1 MPHWTPADMPDLT
14 GRVAV
19 VTGASSGIGFHTALE
34 FARHGARTLLAC
46 RTVAKAEHALERITE
61 AVPSARGG
69 VEILQMDLA
78 SLESVEDAAAE
89 LADRTA
95 AVDILVNNAGV
106 LAPSGRV
113 TTDGFELQFGVNHLG
128 HFAFTGRVL
137 SLLLAAESPRVVTV
151 SSVTHRKALAVWD
164 FERSA
169 GLGTAEDGG
178 LAAVDGGTAVNMA
191 VARSVAGS
199 GKEPDAGRAGRW
211 SAYGRSKLANLLFSR
226 ELDRRAK
233 RAGSALVSV
242 AAHPG
247 YSATELLG
255 KTTYASHSNV
265 TTWLSGLIVRLTA
278 QSPAAGA
285 WPTLYGATRLGL
297 VGGEYIGP
305 RGPGELRGAPA
316 DARIS
321 RLAQDEE
328 TSRVLWD
335 QSVAATGVGYEEFG

>member
-1 MPHWTPADMPDLT
+1 MPDLT

-46 RTVAKAEHALERITE
+46 RTVAKAEHALERITD
-61 AVPSARGG
+61 AVPAARGA
-69 VEILQMDLA
+69 VEVLQMDLA

-95 AVDILVNNAGV
+95 ALDILVNNAGV

-151 SSVTHRKALAVWD
+151 SSMTHRKARAVWD
-164 FERSA
+164 FERS
-169 GLGTAEDGG
+169 GG
-178 LAAVDGGTAVNMA
+178 PGASADVNSEVVEGAAVAAVTAVAAMPGA
-191 VARSVAGS
+191 DGP
-199 GKEPDAGRAGRW
+199 GKEPDTGRAGRW
-211 SAYGRSKLANLLFSR
+211 SAYGRSKLANLLFAR

-233 RAGSALVSV
+233 RSGSVLVSV

-255 KTTYASHSNV
+255 KTTYASQSSV

-285 WPTLYGATRLGL
+285 WPTLYGATRPDL

-305 RGPGELRGAPA
+305 RGLGELRGAPA
-316 DARIS
+316 AARVS

-328 TSRVLWD
+328 TSRLLWD
-335 QSVAATGVGYEEFG
+335 QSVVATGVGYEEFG